1 MTSQILLLSLL
12 LVSTAGFA
20 QEAQE
25 EALILNQELQFLED
39 TVRPTQITSLEGSDL
54 APRARTPGETQSL
67 ERIYFGDETDN
78 ISSRMAAP
86 KRPVKVRG
94 Y

>member
-1 MTSQILLLSLL
+1 MLLTSTF
-12 LVSTAGFA
+12 VYA

-39 TVRPTQITSLEGSDL
+39 SVKPTQITSLEGSDL
-54 APRARTPGETQSL
+54 APKTRTPGETQSL
-67 ERIYFGDETDN
+67 ERIYFGDETDS
-78 ISSRMAAP
+78 ISSRVAAP